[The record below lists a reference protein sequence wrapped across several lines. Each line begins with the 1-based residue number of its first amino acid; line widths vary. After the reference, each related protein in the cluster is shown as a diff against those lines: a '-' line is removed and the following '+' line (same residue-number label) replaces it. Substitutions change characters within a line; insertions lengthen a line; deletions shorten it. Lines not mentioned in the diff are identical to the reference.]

1 MQPRFVFLT
10 GGVLSSLGKG
20 IGASVLGAL
29 LKARGLPVRLRKLD
43 PYLNVDPGT
52 MSPYEHGEVFV
63 TDDGCET
70 DLDFGH
76 YERFIQTPTTKFDY
90 ITTGQIYQSVLRA
103 ERRGDYLGATV
114 QVIPHVT
121 QAIKDFMHNHLDP
134 DVTLIAEI
142 GGTVGDIEGLPFLE
156 AVRQMKYA
164 MPDRVCCIHMGWV
177 PYMTTA
183 GEYKTKPMQH
193 SVKELQRAGIQ
204 PDILLLR
211 CEGTLPKTVVDK
223 IGLFANV
230 PIPRV
235 LMAQNQSHL
244 LSVPLAYHK
253 EGLDEAVVDYF
264 HLKAPAPR
272 LDVWKDLETR
282 MRDSEPV
289 GTLAIVAKY
298 GHLQD
303 AYRSL
308 LEALMHAG
316 LHEGGQVTLRW
327 IDPDEVDD
335 AFLQTLDDIDGV
347 LVPGSFGERG
357 HQGILSMIR
366 WARETQTPFLGIC
379 AGMQF
384 AVIEAARHLLGW
396 EQADSEEFTSSGPLV
411 IRQLT
416 DWDQQGE
423 KKSYHAHDGLGGT
436 MRLGAYPCVLSKGS
450 RVHALYGQE
459 NISERHRH
467 RFEVDIRHRD
477 ALTSVGLLT
486 TGLSPCGRLPEV
498 VERCDHPFFV
508 ASQFH
513 PEFKSSP
520 LAPHPLFCGLV
531 RCIKKCWH
539 EAKANPRERVRAVRQ
554 PQ

>member
-121 QAIKDFMHNHLDP
+121 QAIKDFMCNHLDP

-164 MPDRVCCIHMGWV
+164 TPDRVCCIHMGWV

-235 LMAQNQSHL
+235 LMAQNQPNL

-253 EGLDEAVVDYF
+253 EGLDEAVVTYF
-264 HLKAPAPR
+264 QLKAPAPC
-272 LDVWKDLETR
+272 LDVWKELETR
-282 MRDSEPV
+282 MRDSQPV

-316 LHEGGQVTLRW
+316 LHEGAQLTIRW

-335 AFLQTLDDIDGV
+335 AFLQNIDDIDGV

-396 EQADSEEFTSSGPLV
+396 EEADSEEFTSSGPLV
-411 IRQLT
+411 VRQLT
-416 DWDQQGE
+416 DWDQKGE
-423 KKSYHAHDGLGGT
+423 KKSYHTHDGLGGT

-450 RVHALYGQE
+450 QVHALYGQDH
-459 NISERHRH
+459 ISERHRH
-467 RFEVDIRHRD
+467 RFEVDVRHRE
-477 ALTSVGLLT
+477 ALANVGLLT
-486 TGLSPCGRLPEV
+486 TGLSPCGHLPEM
-498 VERCDHPFFV
+498 VERHDHPFFV
-508 ASQFH
+508 ACQFH

-531 RCIKKCWH
+531 RCIQKRWR
-539 EAKANPRERVRAVRQ
+539 EAKES
-554 PQ
+554 